1 MARLAA
7 GLSYSV
13 HPLVVPCRA
22 RTRCPDTHDQ
32 ESEKTDDFHDGSR
45 LDADGLD
52 DILNTHRLLGSG
64 TSFTA
69 SPRDTRGITH

>member
-1 MARLAA
+1 MAGLAT

-13 HPLVVPCRA
+13 DPLMVLCRA
-22 RTRCPDTHDQ
+22 RPCCSDTHDE
-32 ESEKTDDFHDGSR
+32 ESEKTDEGSR

-52 DILNTHRLLGSG
+52 DILNTHRPLRSG

-69 SPRDTRGITH
+69 SPRDTRVVTS